1 MTDPVD
7 VRSIELRRFRSR
19 ENGVTAYQEGLKLLV
34 QSGLL
39 GLLRRFSRPFT
50 FDRGAN
56 PYSSA
61 YAAGVSEGYN
71 KCLDDIEYFDEQYL
85 QGGLPSKQVR
95 PTFGAE
101 AIALAKGDL
110 TQKDLEKLHG
120 RK

>member
-1 MTDPVD
+1 MSDPVD
-7 VRSIELRRFRSR
+7 TRSIELRRFRAR
-19 ENGVTAYQEGLKLLV
+19 GDGVAAYQEGLKLLI
-34 QSGLL
+34 QSGIL

-56 PYSSA
+56 PYSAA

-71 KCLDDIEYFDEQYL
+71 KCLDDLEYFDEQYL
-85 QGGLPSKQVR
+85 QEGLSVKQVR

-110 TQKDLEKLHG
+110 TTKDLEKLHG